1 MPIPPRMNAGR
12 SVMYP
17 DVSVIRDSRN
27 REAATSDM
35 PVASS
40 QREPYLSDA
49 LPAIGA
55 ATMIRIVIGKNR
67 TPVSIGERPIDRCM

>member
-1 MPIPPRMNAGR
+1 M
-12 SVMYP
+12 
-17 DVSVIRDSRN
+17 IRDSRN
-27 REAATSDM
+27 SEAATSVM

-55 ATMIRIVIGKNR
+55 ATMIRSVIGRNR
-67 TPVSIGERPIDRCM
+67 TPVSIGERPMNRCM